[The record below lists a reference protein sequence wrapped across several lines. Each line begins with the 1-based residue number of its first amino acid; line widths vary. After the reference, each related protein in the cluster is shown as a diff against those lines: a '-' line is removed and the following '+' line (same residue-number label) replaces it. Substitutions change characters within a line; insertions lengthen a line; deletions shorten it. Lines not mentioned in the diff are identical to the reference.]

1 MANRIFIILAVCFP
15 FWVQA
20 QPSTKTNGITNTGFG
35 VSSGIISPSA
45 ITGSNHNYNPTGLAN
60 ASVILQSTSG
70 GSALISGVSSGQAG
84 RLLMLCNSGT
94 AILTV
99 SNEDAGSTNINRI
112 RGINNAGL
120 TLSATGSNACAVIL
134 YDGVVSRW
142 RVISYNSGIIN
153 TPTAFTS
160 TVSLGDDQTDLT
172 TIWGHT
178 AVAGTLPALSAC
190 GIGPTNVGTDQSGT
204 ISIGTVS
211 TGCTLTFATPF
222 PAIPIC
228 TVSSRGGIQ
237 LSYVPSIT
245 TLVITAIGLLSS
257 SNIDYHCVGR

>member
-1 MANRIFIILAVCFP
+1 MTNRVLIIFAICFP
-15 FWVQA
+15 LWAQA
-20 QPSTKTNGITNTGFG
+20 QPSTKTNGLTNTGFG
-35 VSSGIISPSA
+35 VTSGIISPSA
-45 ITGSNHNYNPTGLAN
+45 ITGSNHNYNPTGLSN
-60 ASVILQSTSG
+60 ASIILQSTSG

-94 AILTV
+94 AILTI

-120 TLSATGSNACAVIL
+120 TLSATGSNACVVIL

-142 RVISYNSGIIN
+142 RVVSYNSGIIN
-153 TPTAFTS
+153 TPTVFTS

-178 AVAGTLPALSAC
+178 TVAGTLPSLSTC
-190 GIGPTNVGTDQSGT
+190 GVGPTNVGTDQAGT
-204 ISIGTVS
+204 VSIGTIA
-211 TGCTLTFATPF
+211 TGCTITFATSF

-228 TVSSRGGIQ
+228 TVSSRGGVQ
-237 LSYVPSIT
+237 LSYAPST
-245 TLVITAIGLLSS
+245 TALVITAIGLLSS
-257 SNIDYHCVGR
+257 TNIDYQCVGR